1 MIVSGRNDNDFNYVP
16 SVWAFCFYLLLVDCV
31 KNVRTCPEM
40 SSFHLIR
47 AEPSGVNS
55 VWDTLMRV
63 YPRRGVSEPDILE
76 LSSGWRRLGDGACGT
91 GEPGS
96 NIRTF
101 TETQREPVAIV
112 EVLAWLSAYKVHE
125 ACRS

>member
-1 MIVSGRNDNDFNYVP
+1 MSVVEMIMILIMYL
-16 SVWAFCFYLLLVDCV
+16 AFGPFVFYLLLVDCV

-55 VWDTLMRV
+55 VCDTLMRV
-63 YPRRGVSEPDILE
+63 YRRRGVSEPDILE
-76 LSSGWRRLGDGACGT
+76 FSGGWRRLGDGACGT

-96 NIRTF
+96 NIRMF
-101 TETQREPVAIV
+101 TEAHRETVAIT
-112 EVLAWLSAYKVHE
+112 EVLAWLSVYKVHE
-125 ACRS
+125 PCRS